1 MSRDANKMPVVR
13 LFLVSMLSLVMVSL
27 TPAAVAAVPETS
39 YSELD
44 WRLVGPHRAGWA
56 TAVAGLPDDPATYY
70 FGGADGGVWK
80 TTDAG
85 STWQPLFDRQ
95 GSASIGALTIAPSN
109 PEVIWVGTGQI
120 HQRWDIVDGDG
131 VYRSTDGGDTWTHLG
146 LADTKHIGD
155 LWVDPDSADTA
166 IVAALGHV
174 FGPNGSKR
182 RSRSC
187 ESDAYSVS
195 ALA

>member
-1 MSRDANKMPVVR
+1 MNRFSTRISVIRSLLVAVVC
-13 LFLVSMLSLVMVSL
+13 LSSFL
-27 TPAAVAAVPETS
+27 PAIRVLAAIPESS
-39 YSELD
+39 YADLD

-120 HQRWDIVDGDG
+120 HQRWDIVDG
-131 VYRSTDGGDTWTHLG
+131 
-146 LADTKHIGD
+146 
-155 LWVDPDSADTA
+155 
-166 IVAALGHV
+166 
-174 FGPNGSKR
+174 
-182 RSRSC
+182 
-187 ESDAYSVS
+187 
-195 ALA
+195 

>member
-131 VYRSTDGGDTWTHLG
+131 VYRSTDGGDTWTHLH
-146 LADTKHIGD
+146 L
-155 LWVDPDSADTA
+155 DPSRPR
-166 IVAALGHV
+166 GHEAH
-174 FGPNGSKR
+174 R
-182 RSRSC
+182 
-187 ESDAYSVS
+187 
-195 ALA
+195 